1 MPSTVDVH
9 QFESFLEKG
18 QTILTPGK
26 RLARAI
32 GEAWVR
38 DQQCHQGVFFEV
50 SVEPVD
56 AWLEQAWCKR
66 VENGELPLQW
76 LLSAEQQNTLWHE
89 IIRKDIGRDR
99 NFTLTQPRAAALR
112 AKTAWDKL
120 SMYGGL
126 EISSLWGHF
135 QYEEDCRIFAR
146 WARQFE
152 AQLQKIGGVTRYQA
166 YRQLVSLPAQSTPV
180 ALYAF
185 PDLPPITM
193 RALEHLSDLELVA
206 PRKSSRSDPAP
217 RVRAFPTREDE
228 LAAAATWAHAMSLRP
243 DRKNAIV
250 LLDLERDRNQLE
262 YFLRAQFGCLDA
274 QYNDLPVNFSTGM
287 PLGTTPMF
295 RDAVIALE
303 WEVRPLPRSDW
314 VALMRSPFFPGL
326 LQNPSPND
334 LQVVERI
341 FKSGV
346 TEISMDQTL
355 HFLTRYNPDSPL
367 KSTLLNIRGD
377 RSHRKKKNL
386 AAWAAW
392 VRQRLG
398 VWGWPFR
405 ESLDSIEY
413 QQLNRF
419 DDSLDALA
427 ELSSVLP
434 NQGHEAALTL
444 WRQSLSNM
452 PFQPKTP
459 YDSVQVM
466 GPLEVI
472 GLEFDG
478 IWICGAQQGSLPR
491 PPRLDGFLPASLQKR
506 LNFSDLDAAHLH
518 AQSQKA
524 LDIWAAAS
532 TDTIVSYHQLDRGLP
547 RQPSVLIPAPEASNE
562 SGWFPPSRWQA
573 SRQVEN
579 MPRDERIPLEA
590 GQHAGGSSLI
600 RDQAAC
606 GFKAFINHRLKVTR
620 LGVEAFGFTAIER
633 GLLLHEM
640 MFYLWR
646 DLGSQSALMGLS
658 KQLLQERI
666 ERVATVALKKLE
678 DDASRHGYSLRA
690 RVGESCWQLERTF
703 ACEVVEAWMMQERA
717 RERPFTVVSLEEES
731 VLKLSGLELTLR
743 PDRIDRLEDGRLIVI
758 DYKSSAPAKSRWL
771 GPRPQEPQLPLYSF
785 LNPALEGIAFAPL
798 ARESQ
803 FISLGDDLGLT
814 KTPDRGLAHQ
824 TAGWAGDWEELVS
837 KWSSALAL
845 LAEAFVEGDPSIDPS
860 PGACQHCELSSV
872 CRIDQLRQTDPSLS
886 LIGNE
891 AME

>member
-9 QFESFLEKG
+9 QFEPFLEKG

-32 GEAWVR
+32 AEAWVIN
-38 DQQCHQGVFFEV
+38 QQDHQSVFFEA
-50 SVEPVD
+50 SVQPVD
-56 AWLEQAWCKR
+56 AWLEQAWCNA
-66 VENGELPLQW
+66 VENGLLPMQW
-76 LLSAEQQNTLWHE
+76 LLSAEQQRTLWHE
-89 IIRKDIGRDR
+89 IIRRDIGRNQ

-120 SMYGGL
+120 SMHGGL

-135 QYEEDCRIFAR
+135 QHEEDCRIFAR

-152 AQLQKIGGVTRYQA
+152 AQLKKIGGVTRYQA
-166 YRQLVSLPAQSTPV
+166 YSQLLSLPAQSTPV
-180 ALYAF
+180 ALYGF
-185 PDLPPITM
+185 PDLPSLTM

-206 PRKSSRSDPAP
+206 PKQSIRSDPAP
-217 RVRAFPTREDE
+217 HVRAFSTREDE
-228 LAAAATWAHAMSLRP
+228 LAAAATWAHAMSQRS
-243 DRKNAIV
+243 DHRSAIV

-295 RDAVIALE
+295 RDAVLALE
-303 WEVRPLPRSDW
+303 WEVRPLLRSDW

-326 LQNPSPND
+326 LRCPSPND
-334 LQVVERI
+334 LQLVERL
-341 FKSGV
+341 FKSGL

-355 HFLTRYNPDSPL
+355 HFLTRYTSDSPL
-367 KSTLLNIRGD
+367 KTILLNIRGD
-377 RSHRKKKNL
+377 RSHRKKKSL
-386 AAWAAW
+386 VAWAAW
-392 VRQRLG
+392 IRQRLKL
-398 VWGWPFR
+398 WEWPSR

-413 QQLNRF
+413 QQINRF
-419 DDSLDALA
+419 DDSLDTLA

-434 NQGHEAALTL
+434 NQSHEEALTQ

-478 IWICGAQQGSLPR
+478 IWICGAQQGSLPQL
-491 PPRLDGFLPASLQKR
+491 PRLDGFLPASLQKR
-506 LNFSDLDAAHLH
+506 LNFSDLNAAHLH
-518 AQSQKA
+518 AQGQKA
-524 LDIWAAAS
+524 LEISVAAS
-532 TDTIVSYHQLDRGLP
+532 TETIVSYHQLDRGLP
-547 RQPSVLIPAPEASNE
+547 RQPSVLITAPKVSNE
-562 SGWFPPSRWQA
+562 SSWFPPSRWQA
-573 SRQVEN
+573 ARQVED
-579 MPRDERIPLEA
+579 MPWQERIPIEA

-606 GFKAFINHRLKVTR
+606 PFKAFISHRLKVTR
-620 LGVEAFGFTAIER
+620 LGSEAFGFTAVER

-646 DLGSQSALMGLS
+646 DLGSQSALLDLP
-658 KQLLQERI
+658 KQQLQERI
-666 ERVATVALKKLE
+666 ERAATVALKKLE

-690 RVGESCWQLERTF
+690 RVGESCWQLERAF
-703 ACEVVEAWMMQERA
+703 SREIVEAWMM
-717 RERPFTVVSLEEES
+717 RERNREHPFTVVSLEEES
-731 VLKLSGLELTLR
+731 VLTLSGLELTLR

-758 DYKSSAPAKSRWL
+758 DYKSTAPAKSRWL
-771 GPRPQEPQLPLYSF
+771 GPRPQEPQLPLYTF

-803 FISLGDDLGLT
+803 FISLGSDLGLT

-824 TAGWAGDWEELVS
+824 TAGWAGDWKDLVS
-837 KWSSALAL
+837 KWSSALAS
-845 LAEAFVEGDPSIDPS
+845 LAEAFVEGDPSIDPT
-860 PGACQHCELSSV
+860 PGACQHCELKSV
-872 CRIDQLRQTDPSLS
+872 CRIDQLRQTDRPLS
-886 LIGNE
+886 LMENE
-891 AME
+891 VAG

>member
-1 MPSTVDVH
+1 MPSTVDLH

-32 GEAWVR
+32 AEAWVR
-38 DQQCHQGVFFEV
+38 NQQYHQSVFFED
-50 SVEPVD
+50 SVQPVD
-56 AWLEQAWCKR
+56 AWLERAWCDT
-66 VENGELPLQW
+66 VENGLLPMQW
-76 LLSAEQQNTLWHE
+76 LLSAEQQTTLWHE
-89 IIRKDIGRDR
+89 IIRKDIAQNR

-120 SMYGGL
+120 SMQGGL

-135 QYEEDCRIFAR
+135 QHEEDCRIFSR

-152 AQLQKIGGVTRYQA
+152 AQLKKIDGVTRYQA
-166 YRQLVSLPAQSTPV
+166 YGQLLSLPAQSTPV

-185 PDLPPITM
+185 PDLPPVTM
-193 RALEHLSDLELVA
+193 RALEHLCDLELVA
-206 PRKSSRSDPAP
+206 PKESIRSDSAP
-217 RVRAFPTREDE
+217 RVRSFPTREDE
-228 LAAAATWAHAMSLRP
+228 LAAAATWAHEMSQRS
-243 DRKNAIV
+243 DYRSAIV

-295 RDAVIALE
+295 RDALLALE
-303 WEVRPLPRSDW
+303 WEVRPLLRSDW

-326 LQNPSPND
+326 LRNPSPND
-334 LQVVERI
+334 LQLVERL

-346 TEISMDQTL
+346 TEISLDQTL
-355 HFLTRYNPDSPL
+355 HFLTRYTSDSPL
-367 KSTLLNIRGD
+367 KTILLNIRGD

-386 AAWAAW
+386 AVWAAW
-392 VRQRLG
+392 IRQRLQI
-398 VWGWPFR
+398 WGWPCR

-413 QQLNRF
+413 QQINRF

-434 NQGHEAALTL
+434 KQGHEEALTQ
-444 WRQSLSNM
+444 WRRSLSNM

-478 IWICGAQQGSLPR
+478 IWVCGVQQGSLPR
-491 PPRLDGFLPASLQKR
+491 PPRLNGFLPASLQKR
-506 LNFSDLDAAHLH
+506 LNFSDLNAAQLH
-518 AQSQKA
+518 AQGQKA
-524 LDIWAAAS
+524 LEIWDAAS
-532 TDTIVSYHQLDRGLP
+532 TDTIVSYHQMDRGLP
-547 RQPSVLIPAPEASNE
+547 RQPSVLVTVPKASNE

-573 SRQVEN
+573 SRQVED
-579 MPRDERIPLEA
+579 MPWDERIPLDTSE
-590 GQHAGGSSLI
+590 HAGGSSLI

-606 GFKAFINHRLKVTR
+606 GFRAFISHRLKVTR
-620 LGVEAFGFTAIER
+620 LGGEAFGFTAIER

-646 DLGSQSALMGLS
+646 DLGSQSALLDLS

-666 ERVATVALKKLE
+666 ERAATVALKKLE
-678 DDASRHGYSLRA
+678 DDASRCGYSLRA
-690 RVGESCWQLERTF
+690 RVGESCWQLERAF
-703 ACEVVEAWMMQERA
+703 SREVVEAWMIQERN
-717 RERPFTVVSLEEES
+717 REHPFTVVSLEEES

-758 DYKSSAPAKSRWL
+758 DYKSTAPAKSRWL
-771 GPRPQEPQLPLYSF
+771 GPRPQEPQLPLYTF
-785 LNPALEGIAFAPL
+785 LDPALEGIAFAPL

-803 FISLGDDLGLT
+803 FISLGNDLGLT

-824 TAGWAGDWEELVS
+824 TAGWAGDWKDLIS

-845 LAEAFVEGDPSIDPS
+845 LAEAFVEGDPNIDPT
-860 PGACQHCELSSV
+860 PGACQHCELKSV
-872 CRIDQLRQTDPSLS
+872 CRIEQLRQTDRSLS
-886 LIGNE
+886 FIENE
-891 AME
+891 TPK